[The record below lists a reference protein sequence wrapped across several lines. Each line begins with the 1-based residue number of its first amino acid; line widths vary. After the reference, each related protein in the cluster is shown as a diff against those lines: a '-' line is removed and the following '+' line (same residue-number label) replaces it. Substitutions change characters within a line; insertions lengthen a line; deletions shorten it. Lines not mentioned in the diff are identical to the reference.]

1 MRQGSVG
8 LSTSGARQD
17 PQGPYRTPRFWQR
30 LRSGN
35 LSEGQLAVVLLL
47 PALITLAVV
56 MLYPVLNVVW
66 QSLHFEKLN
75 QPQRGTPF
83 IGLDNFVRMLWG
95 RDAMAWSVS
104 KLWLLR
110 SLLLAT
116 LVPIWLAARNGA
128 IKRGVAVLATVVLV
142 VTAGWLLGYHPAEGS
157 RWGDPRF
164 WNSFNITLL
173 LIVVTV
179 VGAFLLGLPLALLA
193 NAKHPLKWLVRLA
206 LLLPWAM
213 PRVFSGLAF
222 AWLFQSDYGVV
233 NDLLG
238 RMGINHVL
246 ALLLPEQ
253 WIGPRGVYWLARDV
267 PAVVGVSI
275 AIIWKT
281 SSFVGLI
288 LLAGLQSVDESLY
301 EAARIDGANA
311 WQRFWRVTLPLLRP
325 AIMVALIFR
334 TLTAGQTFDE
344 PFAMTGGGP
353 GRTLETLGIYIYKTV
368 NSLDIGYAAAL
379 AVALFAI
386 SLFITIFY
394 LRWIYRDD

>member
-1 MRQGSVG
+1 MKPQSVG
-8 LSTSGARQD
+8 LRHGGAHPD
-17 PQGPYRTPRFWQR
+17 PETPYRRPGFWQR

-35 LSEGQLAVVLLL
+35 PSEGQLAVLLLL

-56 MLYPVLNVVW
+56 MLYPVLNVLW
-66 QSLHFEKLN
+66 QSLHFERLN

-95 RDAMAWSVS
+95 RDEMAWSLS
-104 KLWLLR
+104 KLWLPR
-110 SLLLAT
+110 ALLLAS
-116 LVPIWLAARNGA
+116 LVPIWIAARRGGL
-128 IKRGVAVLATVVLV
+128 KRGLAVVATVVLV
-142 VTAGWLLGYHPAEGS
+142 AAAGWLLGYHPAEGT

-193 NAKHPLKWLVRLA
+193 NVKHPLKWLVRLA

-246 ALLLPEQ
+246 ALVLPEQ

-267 PAVVGVSI
+267 PAVVAVSL

-288 LLAGLQSVDESLY
+288 LLAGLQSIDDSLY

-311 WQRFWRVTLPLLRP
+311 WQRFWRITLPLLRP

-334 TLTAGQTFDE
+334 TLTAVQTFDE

-368 NSLDIGYAAAL
+368 NGLDIGYAAAL

-394 LRWIYRDD
+394 LRWIYKDD

>member
-8 LSTSGARQD
+8 LRTTGAHQD
-17 PQGPYRTPRFWQR
+17 PDSPYRRPGFWRR

-35 LSEGQLAVVLLL
+35 PSEGQLAVLLLL

-56 MLYPVLNVVW
+56 MLYPVLTVLW
-66 QSLHFEKLN
+66 QSLHFERLN

-95 RDAMAWSVS
+95 RDEMAWSAS

-110 SLLLAT
+110 AAMLTAIWPVWYAVRRGT
-116 LVPIWLAARNGA
+116 L
-128 IKRGVAVLATVVLV
+128 KRGAAVLATIALV
-142 VTAGWLLGYHPAEGS
+142 VVAGWLLGYQPAEGT

-179 VGAFLLGLPLALLA
+179 VGAFLVGLPLALLA
-193 NAKHPLKWLVRLA
+193 NVNHPLKWLVRLA

-222 AWLFQSDYGVV
+222 AWLFQSDYGVI

-246 ALLLPEQ
+246 ALVLPEQ

-267 PAVVGVSI
+267 PAVVAVSI
-275 AIIWKT
+275 SIIWKT

-288 LLAGLQSVDESLY
+288 LLAGLQSIDESLY

-311 WQRFWRVTLPLLRP
+311 WQRFWRITLPLLRP

-334 TLTAGQTFDE
+334 TLTAVQTFDE

-386 SLFITIFY
+386 SLFITVFY
-394 LRWIYRDD
+394 LRWVYKDD

>member
-1 MRQGSVG
+1 MKQGSDG
-8 LSTSGARQD
+8 LRATGAHQD
-17 PQGPYRTPRFWQR
+17 PDSPYRRPGFWLR

-35 LSEGQLAVVLLL
+35 PSEGQLAVLLLL
-47 PALITLAVV
+47 PALLTLAVV
-56 MLYPVLNVVW
+56 MLYPVLTVLW
-66 QSLHFEKLN
+66 QSLHFERLN

-83 IGLDNFVRMLWG
+83 IGLENFVRMLWG
-95 RDAMAWSVS
+95 RGDMAWSLE

-110 SLLLAT
+110 ALLLAS
-116 LVPIWLAARNGA
+116 LVPIWYAVRNAAL
-128 IKRGVAVLATVVLV
+128 KRGVAVLATVVLV
-142 VTAGWLLGYHPAEGS
+142 LVAGWLLGYHPAEGT

-179 VGAFLLGLPLALLA
+179 VGAFLVGLPLALLA
-193 NAKHPLKWLVRLA
+193 NVNHPLKWLVRLA

-213 PRVFSGLAF
+213 PRVFTGLAF
-222 AWLFQSDYGVV
+222 AWLFQSDYGVI

-246 ALLLPEQ
+246 ALVLPEQ

-267 PAVVGVSI
+267 PAVVAVSI
-275 AIIWKT
+275 SIIWKT

-288 LLAGLQSVDESLY
+288 LLAGLQSIDESLY

-311 WQRFWRVTLPLLRP
+311 WQRFWRITLPLLRP

-334 TLTAGQTFDE
+334 TLTAVQTFDE

-394 LRWIYRDD
+394 LRWVYKDD